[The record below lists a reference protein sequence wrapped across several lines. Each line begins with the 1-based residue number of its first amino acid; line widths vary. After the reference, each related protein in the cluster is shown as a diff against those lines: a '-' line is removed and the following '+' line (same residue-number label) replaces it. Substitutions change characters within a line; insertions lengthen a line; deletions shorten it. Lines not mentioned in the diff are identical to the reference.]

1 MKELKFIF
9 AGGGTGG
16 HLFPAIAIAQEI
28 KLMLPDSSIMFIGN
42 KNKIEGKVV
51 PKYGFKF
58 NSINISGISRKLS
71 LSLLVLPF
79 KLTMS
84 IIKSILYI
92 LRFKPNVV
100 IGTGGYVS
108 GPVLWSASL
117 LRYKIVLQDHNSY
130 PGVTTRLLSSKAL
143 EVHIAFE
150 ESRKYFKRKNNLKL
164 SGFPVR
170 SSLEKINKLEALQH
184 FGLTNDNKCI
194 FITGGSQ
201 GAKAINDSV
210 LKIAECLNADKVQI
224 IWQTGMLQYAQIKR
238 ECQKFNNIK
247 IFEFIND
254 MNLAFSACDLAIT
267 RAGATTIG
275 ELMNLE
281 IPAILIPLPTAAED
295 HQTKNAK
302 ELYNKNAAILVLEKD
317 LNANIKNEIM
327 KLLENESQL
336 ELMQDNLKKMKI
348 KNSAK
353 KIAESIINLAKNKE
367 RD

>member
-16 HLFPAIAIAQEI
+16 HLFPGIAIAQEI
-28 KLMLPDSSIMFIGN
+28 KSMLPDSLIMFIGN

-51 PKYGFKF
+51 PQCGFKF
-58 NSINISGISRKLS
+58 NSINISGISRKLN

-79 KLTMS
+79 KLVIS
-84 IIKSILYI
+84 VIKSILYI
-92 LRFKPNVV
+92 LKFKPDVV

-150 ESRKYFKRKNNLKL
+150 ESTKYFKKKNNLKL
-164 SGFPVR
+164 SGFPIR
-170 SSLEKINKLEALQH
+170 GSLEKTGKLEALQH

-201 GAKAINDSV
+201 GAKAINDSI
-210 LKIAECLNADKVQI
+210 LKIVEDLDALNVQI
-224 IWQTGMLQYAQIKR
+224 IWQTGMLQYLQIKE
-238 ECQKFNNIK
+238 ECQRFNNVRV
-247 IFEFIND
+247 FEFIND

-281 IPAILIPLPTAAED
+281 IPAILVPLPTAAEN
-295 HQTKNAK
+295 HQVKNAK
-302 ELYNKNAAILVLEKD
+302 ELYNKGAATLVLEKD
-317 LNANIKNEIM
+317 LNTNLKNEIIN
-327 KLLENESQL
+327 LFENESKL
-336 ELMQDNLKKMKI
+336 ELMQNNLREMQI
-348 KNSAK
+348 KNSAR
-353 KIAESIINLAKNKE
+353 KIAESIISLAKNKE